1 VKLSIIREFKEEGYY
16 VVTFN
21 KLKENFKLEEDSYK
35 ILITLLKSIKGVSII
50 KLIKVLKKVL

>member
-1 VKLSIIREFKEEGYY
+1 MRLSIIREFKEEGYY

>member
-1 VKLSIIREFKEEGYY
+1 MRLSIIREFKEEGYY
-16 VVTFN
+16 IVTFN

>member
-16 VVTFN
+16 IVTFN